1 MRCFG
6 FLSESI
12 AKNHM
17 RLTLI
22 GRLSSSKDR
31 HMDVFDTILRWVV
44 MPIGGFVWLMFM
56 RQQDH
61 ATQIAVLRTE
71 SDMARQAHD
80 REIKEIK
87 DKLDKIL
94 EKLDEKADKK

>member
-1 MRCFG
+1 MEV
-6 FLSESI
+6 L
-12 AKNHM
+12 
-17 RLTLI
+17 
-22 GRLSSSKDR
+22 
-31 HMDVFDTILRWVV
+31 DTVLRYVV
-44 MPIGGFVWLMFM
+44 MPLGAFVWLMYQ

-71 SDMARQAHD
+71 TEMARQSHD

-94 EKLDEKADKK
+94 QKLDEKADKH